1 MRTYL
6 LPVIFL
12 LGLTGVLGAPP
23 LGAAPAVTHTLT
35 IGNPQQPDALPQAL
49 QDAYKRGA
57 RTIVIRPGTYFLP
70 SLGHTVFALNGW
82 IDAAIRAYGV
92 TLILT
97 DLTWTHDAFDF
108 NRCTRVT
115 LAGPTISQ
123 NKITSYQGRIA
134 AVGKDA
140 QGSYC
145 DWKPSPGYPAPAADA
160 KKFPS
165 CINIL
170 DARTHLF
177 KLGVGDFY
185 DAPIAPNADGTWRI
199 RIGGPLAAGDWLV
212 GRYGDAPFKVFL
224 DHSRGCTVQDVT
236 LVRNGFAPL
245 REDGGGGNSYRHI
258 VWALGPPP
266 AGASDPPLVTNSAD
280 GMHMTGAFPGP
291 DIENCVFR
299 GVFLD
304 DCIAVHGY
312 LQTVT
317 AASGATLTLQGGAGA
332 LQPGAPVR
340 ISDTK
345 GFFGEAAAVSVHDN
359 GDGTTTLVLDKD
371 LSVPAGAKLSNPQAD
386 GAGYKI
392 IGCRLGNTRSR
403 GILVKADGGLIE
415 DNVIENCG
423 MSAISL
429 GPEYYWN
436 EADYVKDLTVSGNI
450 LRGNGRFGG
459 NAGAVFIHGDGALG
473 NRDITLTGNTF
484 ASNYDRDIQVEWANR
499 VSVSGNHLTGAAAWP
514 ASLAPQSPIVLAHC
528 RNVILRGNIVR
539 HASAY
544 KTPLVAA
551 GDDVTGLIGSD
562 AAGLRAAAR

>member
-1 MRTYL
+1 MRTHL
-6 LPVIFL
+6 LPAAFL
-12 LGLTGVLGAPP
+12 LGLTSVLGMLP
-23 LGAAPAVTHTLT
+23 LGAAPAVTHTLV

-49 QDAYKRGA
+49 QDAYKSGA
-57 RTIVIRPGTYFLP
+57 RKIIIRPGTYFLP

-82 IDAAIRAYGV
+82 ADAVIRAYGV
-92 TLILT
+92 TLIMT

-108 NRCTRVT
+108 NHCTRVT

-145 DWKPSPGYPAPAADA
+145 DWKPSVGYPVPPADA
-160 KKFPS
+160 NKFPS

-170 DARTHLF
+170 DAQTHLF

-185 DAPIAPNADGTWRI
+185 DAPIAKNTDGTYRI
-199 RIGGPLAAGDWLV
+199 RIGGPFAAGDWLV

-245 REDGGGGNSYRHI
+245 REDSGGGNSYRRI
-258 VWALGPPP
+258 AWALGPPP

-317 AASGATLTLQGGAGA
+317 AASGTALTLKGGAGA
-332 LQPGAPVR
+332 LKPGSPVR

-359 GDGTTTLVLDKD
+359 GDGTTALILDKD
-371 LSVPAGAKLSNPQAD
+371 LAVPADAKLSNPQAD
-386 GAGYKI
+386 GDGYKI

-403 GILVKADGGLIE
+403 GILVKADHGLIE
-415 DNVIENCG
+415 GNTIEGCG
-423 MSAISL
+423 MSAISV
-429 GPEYYWN
+429 GPEYYWG
-436 EADYVKDLTVSGNI
+436 EADYVKHLTISGNT
-450 LRGNGRFGG
+450 LSGNGRFGG
-459 NAGAVFIHGDGALG
+459 NAGAIFIHGDGALG
-473 NRDITLTGNTF
+473 NRDISITGNRL
-484 ASNYDRDIQVEWANR
+484 ASNYDRDIQAEWASG
-499 VSVSGNHLTGAAAWP
+499 VTISGNRFLGAAVWP
-514 ASLAPQSPIVLAHC
+514 AALAPQPVMLLAHC
-528 RNVILRGNIVR
+528 RNVILRGNTVY

-544 KTPLVAA
+544 KAPLAAA
-551 GDDVTGLIGSD
+551 GNDVTGLTG
-562 AAGLRAAAR
+562 AGLSVGDKIR